1 MFDIEEDKIG
11 PRLKDARLAKGL
23 TLEEFYSPFTDHV
36 SNYSSIENGNRKI
49 GKGKLKEIVKY
60 YRINLEFLQ
69 KGEGERFSK
78 VWPYSMG
85 KTASRERDMQGES
98 VPFYNISISEID
110 FNDAGIWKESPEYY
124 VNYRPFNDCNA
135 YLPIYGDSMYPKYA
149 SGEIIAIKEV
159 SNYDIIQWGEA
170 YLVVT
175 SEKANN
181 MATVKLIF
189 EHVNERKLILR
200 ASNPNFKGDM
210 IIHKSSIIKLYLVK
224 GKITRNQL

>member
-1 MFDIEEDKIG
+1 MFDIEGDKIG
-11 PRLKDARLAKGL
+11 PRLKEVRLAKGL

-69 KGEGERFSK
+69 KGEGERFLK
-78 VWPYSMG
+78 VWPYSMR
-85 KTASRERDMQGES
+85 KAASRERDTQGES

-189 EHVNERKLILR
+189 EHANERKLILR

-210 IIHKSSIIKLYLVK
+210 IIQKSSIVKLYLVK